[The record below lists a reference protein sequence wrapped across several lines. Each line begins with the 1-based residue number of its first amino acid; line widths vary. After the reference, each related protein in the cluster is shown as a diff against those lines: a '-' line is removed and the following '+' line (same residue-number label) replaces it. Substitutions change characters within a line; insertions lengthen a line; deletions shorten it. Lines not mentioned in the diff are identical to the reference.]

1 LSGGKGTGLRGISG
15 TSFVAAVRT
24 SQKAV
29 ADTLFLISEDVDVLE
44 ELFPCSKLK
53 TK

>member
-1 LSGGKGTGLRGISG
+1 
-15 TSFVAAVRT
+15 VAVVRT

-29 ADTLFLISEDVDVLE
+29 ADTLFLISEDVEVVE
-44 ELFPCSKLK
+44 ELFPCSRLK